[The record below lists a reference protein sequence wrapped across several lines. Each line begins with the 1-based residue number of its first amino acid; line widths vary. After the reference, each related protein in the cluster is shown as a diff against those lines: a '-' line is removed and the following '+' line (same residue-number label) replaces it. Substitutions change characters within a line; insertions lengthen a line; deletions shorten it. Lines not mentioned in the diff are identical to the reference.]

1 MVKFHV
7 DVHIFFH
14 DTVYLTEFGGN
25 ESFRKPKCD
34 KIIISFGHDETIFN
48 KDTYTSR
55 CWSGYDGDQPL
66 LPNIEGRGLMLSL
79 IKYCEFG
86 FGFGF
91 RHVTDDQ
98 LRAINNRRCSSRNY
112 VDHSVSIKVNGDIE
126 NKMFQ
131 YEDIFKS
138 FVRGFEYVAKKY
150 VYWSYEHL
158 IIQLEDCIN
167 VMKGIYGND
176 FILKFMVDHSCGHD

>member
-1 MVKFHV
+1 MVSAMKH
-7 DVHIFFH
+7 
-14 DTVYLTEFGGN
+14 
-25 ESFRKPKCD
+25 
-34 KIIISFGHDETIFN
+34 
-48 KDTYTSR
+48 
-55 CWSGYDGDQPL
+55 
-66 LPNIEGRGLMLSL
+66 
-79 IKYCEFG
+79 CE

-126 NKMFQ
+126 DKMFQ

-158 IIQLEDCIN
+158 IIQLEDCID
-167 VMKGIYGND
+167 VMKEIYGND
-176 FILKFMVDHSCGHD
+176 FILQFIVDNSCGHEQKREDGINVNVTNVGHGGRQHIMHD